1 MKITFVL
8 PVRGTSGGVRV
19 TVKMA
24 NLLLA
29 EGYDVRIVWHC
40 PSIFS
45 KKRLFLNLRTIAH

>member
-8 PVRGTSGGVRV
+8 PARGTPGGVRV

-24 NLLLA
+24 ILLLA

-45 KKRLFLNLRTIAH
+45 KEWLLVN